1 MSQEEKESELNK
13 AHELY
18 KASLSAFFTN
28 ELEADKT
35 ILGLSV
41 AAIGFFMALFLNKE
55 LQITELMFITIVLA
69 QISFIITSAIILMI
83 FTYNKKLILHIIE
96 TTGAAEKEPELLAL
110 LDKWKYIPFV
120 MGILFSIIFTLS
132 LMFEKV
138 NAKDDKNS
146 TECKVQNKPVC
157 ENIGEIAVYSEG
169 NSKNTAESVSK
180 VHPQKDYTDTHIYK
194 KSSIGEAKKY
204 SHASNETQLSNECRC
219 IIKFDNKGENN
230 ESK

>member
-1 MSQEEKESELNK
+1 MDKNE
-13 AHELY
+13 ELY

-41 AAIGFFMALFLNKE
+41 AAIGFFMALFLNKD
-55 LQITELMFITIVLA
+55 LQITELMFITIALA

-83 FTYNKKLILHIIE
+83 FKYNKKLILHIIE
-96 TTGAAEKEPELLAL
+96 TTGATEKEPELLAL

-132 LMFEKV
+132 LMFEKM
-138 NAKDDKNS
+138 NAKDDKNNI
-146 TECKVQNKPVC
+146 ECKAQNRPVYKNVSNISIYSGGEP
-157 ENIGEIAVYSEG
+157 ENI
-169 NSKNTAESVSK
+169 AESA
-180 VHPQKDYTDTHIYK
+180 PYIYQKKYYNDTK
-194 KSSIGEAKKY
+194 EAKK
-204 SHASNETQLSNECRC
+204 HFQPLNECKC
-219 IIKFDNKGENN
+219 VTNFDNKGKNN